1 MLLIEFSP
9 KFFEHLYHHYLYHSM
24 KPLLD
29 KLLMSSLFFLS
40 SLIFL
45 WWIFSCSFA
54 WNIVLCCFIL
64 PDLLL
69 LLQYIWYIDYLS

>member
-1 MLLIEFSP
+1 MLFIESSP

-29 KLLMSSLFFLS
+29 KLFFLS

-45 WWIFSCSFA
+45 WWIFSCSFV